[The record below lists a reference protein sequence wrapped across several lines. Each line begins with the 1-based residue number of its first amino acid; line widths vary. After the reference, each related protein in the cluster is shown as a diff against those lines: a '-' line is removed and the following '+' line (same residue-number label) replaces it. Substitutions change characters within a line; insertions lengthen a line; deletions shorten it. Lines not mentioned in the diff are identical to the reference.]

1 LRYSVGVVEG
11 TSVGMCDSGGVAICN
26 AVGESEG
33 TFVGAFFVVDGH
45 YTFFDV
51 PYTSTSERSM
61 FASTPEICTK
71 DPSMSSKVKV
81 KVRTSVEFPIVSA
94 ATTAKVSFRI

>member
-11 TSVGMCDSGGVAICN
+11 TSVGMCDSGGVAVCN
-26 AVGESEG
+26 AVGEFEG
-33 TFVGAFFVVDGH
+33 TFVGAFVVGGH
-45 YTFFDV
+45 HTFFDV

-71 DPSMSSKVKV
+71 EPSRSSKVKV
-81 KVRTSVEFPIVSA
+81 KVRKSVEFPIVSS